1 MRDKHKKLLLTVDGT
16 AESLAVVR
24 YVSEILHPADAE
36 VCVYHVISKVPE
48 EFWDLGN
55 NPDWSLKIDNI
66 RNYEQ
71 KKEDIAANFVKKSA
85 EMLKDAGFSP
95 KSVTT
100 RIEAKREGI
109 ARDIIN
115 EAKRGGYDVL
125 AIGRGQVGSLQNM
138 PLGSVASKITGA
150 DSTPSLWL
158 VGGKP
163 SSAKILV
170 AIDASANALEAVRHA
185 GRMLSR
191 GHNSIT
197 LFHAIRGIDVSAE
210 GMEDIFPDSYRQRL
224 QEDAEKGIRGTFK
237 SAEIALRI
245 LDISPDRIST
255 KIVTS
260 ASSRA
265 EAVFNEAN
273 TGGYGTIVAGRR
285 GHSVVVD
292 FSMGRVTNKLIQL
305 AREQALCIVG
315 RN

>member
-1 MRDKHKKLLLTVDGT
+1 MRENNKKLLLTVDVT
-16 AESLAVVR
+16 AESLAVVH
-24 YVSEILHPADAE
+24 YVSETLHPADAE
-36 VCVYHVISKVPE
+36 VCVYHVISKGPE
-48 EFWDLGN
+48 EFWDSGN
-55 NPDWSLKIDNI
+55 DPDWSPKIDDI

-71 KKEDIAANFVKKSA
+71 KKEDIAATFVNKSA

-95 KSVTT
+95 KSIST
-100 RIEAKREGI
+100 RLEIKCEGI
-109 ARDIIN
+109 ARDILN
-115 EAKRGGYDVL
+115 EARRGDYDIL

-138 PLGSVASKITGA
+138 PLGSVATKIAGA
-150 DSTPSLWL
+150 DSAPALWL

-163 SSAKILV
+163 SSDKILI
-170 AIDASANALEAVRHA
+170 AIDSSANALEAVRHT
-185 GRMLSR
+185 GKMLSR

-210 GMEDIFPDSYRQRL
+210 GMEDIFPDTYRHRL
-224 QEDAEKGIRGTFK
+224 QEDAKKGIRGTFK

-260 ASSRA
+260 VGSRA

-315 RN
+315 